1 MGSLSKMRAE
11 AAGFNV
17 VQGLPSWAGLLGL
30 LAFKRAGGARRV
42 SGESIM
48 SETLERWSTRRA
60 FILAVTGAAVGLG
73 NIWRFPYI
81 TGENGGAVF
90 LVLYVAFVLL
100 LGLPVMMAEI
110 MVGRA
115 GRRSPV
121 ASLGHL
127 AVAAGA
133 SRHWRLLGLFGAF
146 TVFCILSF
154 YSVVSGWSI
163 EFLVASINGDFRG
176 VAPAEIGAGFDAFL
190 ADPGRMIFNH
200 TLFLLMTISVVAVG
214 VAKGLERLNNVLMP
228 LLYLLL
234 VMLAGYAATTSGFGT
249 ALAWLFKPD
258 FSAVTPL
265 VVMHAMGHAFFTLA
279 VGACALMA
287 YGAYMPEQQ
296 SLPRAVGAVA
306 ILDVAVALLAGIAIF
321 SVVFSQGMD
330 PSEGPGLMF
339 VTLPIAFA
347 ELPGGALWLSMF
359 FLLLLLATWTSSINL
374 AEPMVSTLQGLGLPR
389 AIAAALVGLA
399 VWLLGL
405 LTVFSFSSLAEW
417 RPLFGMNGFELVSTI
432 PPEVFLPL
440 GGMLIAIFAA
450 WVLPEAMARRAL
462 GVNNGGFALWRAVTR
477 WIAIPLTL
485 VVLVAGLI

>member
-1 MGSLSKMRAE
+1 
-11 AAGFNV
+11 
-17 VQGLPSWAGLLGL
+17 
-30 LAFKRAGGARRV
+30 
-42 SGESIM
+42 M

-81 TGENGGAVF
+81 TGENGGAAF
-90 LVLYVAFVLL
+90 LLLYVAFVLL

-127 AVAAGA
+127 AAEVGA

-163 EFLVASINGDFRG
+163 EFLVASINGDFVG
-176 VAPAEIGAGFDAFL
+176 ASPGEIGAGFEAFL
-190 ADPGRMIFNH
+190 ADPGRMTFNH
-200 TLFLLMTISVVAVG
+200 TLFLLMTMLVVAAG
-214 VAKGLERLNNVLMP
+214 VAKGLERLNNLLMP

-234 VMLAGYAATTSGFGT
+234 LLLAGYAATTEGFAP
-249 ALAWLFKPD
+249 ALAWLFMPD

-287 YGAYMPEQQ
+287 YGAYMPDHQ
-296 SLPRAVGAVA
+296 SLPRAAGAVA
-306 ILDVAVALLAGIAIF
+306 VLDVSVALLAGIAIF
-321 SVVFSQGMD
+321 SVVFAQGMD
-330 PSEGPGLMF
+330 PGEGPGLMF

-347 ELPGGALWLSMF
+347 QLPWGALWLSIF

-374 AEPMVSTLQGLGLPR
+374 AEPMVATLQGFGLKR
-389 AIAAALVGLA
+389 GQAAAIVGLA
-399 VWLLGL
+399 VWLVGL
-405 LTVFSFSSLAEW
+405 LTVLSFSRLAEW
-417 RPLFGMNGFELVSTI
+417 RPLFGMNAFELVSTI

-440 GGMLIAIFAA
+440 GGLLIAIFAA
-450 WVLPEAMARRAL
+450 WVMPEAAARRAL
-462 GVNNGGFALWRAVTR
+462 GVGPGGFALWRGLVR
-477 WIAIPLTL
+477 WVAIPLTL
-485 VVLVAGLI
+485 VVLVAGLV

>member
-1 MGSLSKMRAE
+1 
-11 AAGFNV
+11 
-17 VQGLPSWAGLLGL
+17 
-30 LAFKRAGGARRV
+30 
-42 SGESIM
+42 M

-81 TGENGGAVF
+81 TGENGGAAF
-90 LVLYVAFVLL
+90 LLLYVAFVLL

-127 AVAAGA
+127 AAEVGA

-163 EFLVASINGDFRG
+163 EFLVASINGDFVG
-176 VAPAEIGAGFDAFL
+176 ASPGEIGAGFEAFL
-190 ADPGRMIFNH
+190 ADPGRMTFNH
-200 TLFLLMTISVVAVG
+200 TLFLLMTMLVVAAG
-214 VAKGLERLNNVLMP
+214 VAKGLERLNNLLMP

-234 VMLAGYAATTSGFGT
+234 LLLAGYAATTEGFAP
-249 ALAWLFKPD
+249 ALAWLFMPD

-287 YGAYMPEQQ
+287 YGAYMPDHQ
-296 SLPRAVGAVA
+296 SLPRAAGAVA
-306 ILDVAVALLAGIAIF
+306 VLDVSVALLAGIAIF
-321 SVVFSQGMD
+321 SVVFAQGMD
-330 PSEGPGLMF
+330 PGEGPGLMF

-347 ELPGGALWLSMF
+347 QLPWGALWLSIF

-374 AEPMVSTLQGLGLPR
+374 AEPMVATLQGFGLKR
-389 AIAAALVGLA
+389 GQAAALVGLA
-399 VWLLGL
+399 VWLVGL
-405 LTVFSFSSLAEW
+405 LTVLSFSRLAEW
-417 RPLFGMNGFELVSTI
+417 RPLFGMNAFELVSTI

-440 GGMLIAIFAA
+440 GGLLIAIFAA
-450 WVLPEAMARRAL
+450 WVMPEAAARRAL
-462 GVNNGGFALWRAVTR
+462 GVTPGAFALWRGLVR
-477 WIAIPLTL
+477 WVAIPLTL
-485 VVLVAGLI
+485 VVLVAGLV